1 MGGSYL
7 EMKPDFHGK
16 GLRKLKAESVAI
28 AQKTSARP
36 AFQEKFINPRRL
48 RTGPSILASPF
59 SERLREWRRENDWY
73 AKEAANILGVP
84 LETYRGW
91 EKGKH
96 LPSVLARGAVRACLK
111 AYPGKE
117 NL

>member
-1 MGGSYL
+1 MQ
-7 EMKPDFHGK
+7 PDFRGK

-28 AQKTSARP
+28 ALKTSASP
-36 AFQEKFINPRRL
+36 AFQEKFLHPRRL

-59 SERLREWRRENDWY
+59 SEMLREWRKKNNWY

-84 LETYRGW
+84 FETYRGW

-96 LPSVLARGAVRACLK
+96 LPSMLARGAVRACMK

-117 NL
+117 